1 MMAKER
7 GFLHEYFNTFLGRN
21 TMFKIGCAEMVFPK
35 FKRASE
41 CGVGACAEAA
51 VSGEKVLVR
60 QSERPDIVVLFT
72 PEEWRAFVKGV
83 KAGEF
88 DC

>member
-1 MMAKER
+1 
-7 GFLHEYFNTFLGRN
+7 
-21 TMFKIGCAEMVFPK
+21 MFKKSSFCFGGLGCAEVALPE

-41 CGVGACAEAA
+41 CAVGACAEAA
-51 VSGEKVLVR
+51 VGAKKVLMR
-60 QSERPDIVVLFT
+60 QSERLDTVISFT

-88 DC
+88 DISE